1 MRAKFINEAKINPN
15 KDLFNQFKEIFVNVA
30 TSGTWDPFYDM
41 NQQFNPLGIA
51 LVDFDEH
58 MAVIPPEEKRE
69 FQKANMVPEAGIR
82 LLGFDPSTNKVTL
95 YVDKTFDD
103 KVVKMSRGRLD
114 SLLNRLW
121 SGFGHETIHLQQV
134 EKMKVK
140 QNPTFKSKE
149 DYFGNKQE
157 IMAMAFS
164 FVQEMSEFH
173 TKEDILNMLKDASY
187 EPGPP
192 KRMPPPPPRGM
203 MPPPEMMRPPMF
215 RGRMLRRP
223 PDHPLLKTYK
233 ELGGKAY
240 KLFLK
245 YTIQYLDELTE
256 GVAEQVFKPKSP
268 EEMMKV
274 IEQEGG
280 ILKFIH
286 EGVSDPVT
294 GGVFDKDAIS
304 LRGDNLIFNFYKDD
318 GSDLQLTTYIKFR
331 VNIKTGEY
339 DYEASGY
346 SEINSDFFY
355 MNADGWQL
363 QTTLYTDP
371 KGFVSDL
378 EDKLLEITED
388 EEINV
393 RDDFKSNFPDNENDE
408 D

>member
-15 KDLFNQFKEIFVNVA
+15 EDLFNQFKEIFINVA

-58 MAVIPPEEKRE
+58 MAAIPPEEKRE

-134 EKMKVK
+134 DKMKVK

-149 DYFGNKQE
+149 EYFSNKQE

-173 TKEDILNMLKDASY
+173 TKEDIMNMLKDASY

-233 ELGGKAY
+233 QLGGKAY

-245 YTIQYLDELTE
+245 YAIQYLDELTE
-256 GVAEQVFKPKSP
+256 GAEQVFKPKSP
-268 EEMMKV
+268 EEMVKV

-286 EGVSDPVT
+286 KEVSDPVT
-294 GGVFDKDAIS
+294 GGVFEKDAIS

-331 VNIKTGEY
+331 INIKTGEY
-339 DYEASGY
+339 D
-346 SEINSDFFY
+346 
-355 MNADGWQL
+355 L

-371 KGFVSDL
+371 KGFTSDL

-393 RDDFKSNFPDNENDE
+393 RDDFKSNFPDIEEDE

>member
-1 MRAKFINEAKINPN
+1 MRAKFINEAKINPSE
-15 KDLFNQFKEIFVNVA
+15 DLFNQFKEIFVNVA
-30 TSGTWDPFYDM
+30 TSDTWDPFYDL
-41 NQQFNPLGIA
+41 NQQLNPLNIG

-58 MAVIPPEEKRE
+58 MAAIPPEEKRE

-82 LLGFDPSTNKVTL
+82 LLGFDPSTNKITL

-103 KVVKMSRGRLD
+103 KVIKMSRGRLD

-134 EKMKVK
+134 DRMKVK

-164 FVQEMSEFH
+164 FVQEMSDFH
-173 TKEDILNMLKDASY
+173 PKEDILGMLKSAIY

-192 KRMPPPPPRGM
+192 KRMPPTPPPGM
-203 MPPPEMMRPPMF
+203 RPPEGMRPPMF
-215 RGRMLRRP
+215 GGRMLRRP
-223 PDHPLLKTYK
+223 PDHPLLDIYK
-233 ELGGKAY
+233 KLGGKAY

-245 YTIQYLDELTE
+245 YAVQYLDELTE
-256 GVAEQVFKPKSP
+256 SVAEDVFRPKSP
-268 EEMMKV
+268 EEMMNA

-280 ILKFIH
+280 IIKFIRK
-286 EGVSDPVT
+286 EVSDPVT
-294 GGVFDKDAIS
+294 GGTFENDAIS

-318 GSDLQLTTYIKFR
+318 GSDLQLNTHIKFR
-331 VNIKTGEY
+331 INIKTGEY
-339 DYEASGY
+339 DYEASGF

-363 QTTLYTDP
+363 QTTLYGDP
-371 KGFVSDL
+371 KGFTSEL
-378 EDKLLEITED
+378 ESKLLEITDD

-393 RDDFKSNFPDNENDE
+393 RNDFNSNFPDFEEDDE